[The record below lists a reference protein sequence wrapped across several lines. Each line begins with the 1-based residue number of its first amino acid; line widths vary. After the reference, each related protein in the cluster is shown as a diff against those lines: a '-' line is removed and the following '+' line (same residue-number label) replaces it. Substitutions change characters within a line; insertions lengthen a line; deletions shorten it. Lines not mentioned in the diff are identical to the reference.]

1 MKKFKTLPLFYCF
14 FTGLIIASL
23 IKIFVFEAMTVD
35 GVSMQPALTD
45 QQTIYINKAA
55 YGISNPFGSKL
66 LLQWAKPKENDII
79 IYLYNNNIVV
89 KRCVALENT
98 PLDYLTNSGYILIVN
113 SDKKIPLTREQY
125 YNMHNCSEV
134 PSGYILAIGDNFE
147 NSFDSRNYGFIPVSN
162 VLGKVICR

>member
-1 MKKFKTLPLFYCF
+1 MLKKFYQLVFIVGFFY
-14 FTGLIIASL
+14 L
-23 IKIFVFEAMTVD
+23 VH
-35 GVSMQPALTD
+35 
-45 QQTIYINKAA
+45 
-55 YGISNPFGSKL
+55 
-66 LLQWAKPKENDII
+66 
-79 IYLYNNNIVV
+79 LYNNNIVV
-89 KRCVALENT
+89 KRCVAVENT

>member
-1 MKKFKTLPLFYCF
+1 MAAPPSVIERR
-14 FTGLIIASL
+14 FTMELRTRILGKMLNSEVQEYL
-23 IKIFVFEAMTVD
+23 
-35 GVSMQPALTD
+35 
-45 QQTIYINKAA
+45 
-55 YGISNPFGSKL
+55 
-66 LLQWAKPKENDII
+66 KENDII

-89 KRCVALENT
+89 KRCVAVENT